1 MDQGTRRATERT
13 NQACTPE
20 ARATS
25 FCRRDNG
32 FSLVEVL
39 VSIVLLGT
47 AGVVILGAGPR
58 CDHSRPAG
66 RLPSRDRRRQRS
78 SDGHQAGGVHVR
90 SIDLLAA
97 EHVMGAV
104 GYFGTEWAVGG
115 TFLPP
120 APGAAIERV
129 SIISRRDQ
137 IGRIDPVSL
146 DCAWICTDFGLG
158 PGAGWT
164 GGLGGRDQPE
174 PWQEFAWAHGQRQC
188 PAACLRRFGSDVR

>member
-1 MDQGTRRATERT
+1 MTKGCCKVAVIGPMSPPEAVEQGWHEMDQGTRRATERT

-25 FCRRDNG
+25 SCRRDNG

-39 VSIVLLGT
+39 V
-47 AGVVILGAGPR
+47 
-58 CDHSRPAG
+58 
-66 RLPSRDRRRQRS
+66 SRDRRRQRS

-104 GYFGTEWAVGG
+104 GYFVTEWAVGG

-137 IGRIDPVSL
+137 IGRIDAVS
-146 DCAWICTDFGLG
+146 
-158 PGAGWT
+158 
-164 GGLGGRDQPE
+164 
-174 PWQEFAWAHGQRQC
+174 
-188 PAACLRRFGSDVR
+188 